1 MNESDLPQFSR
12 GPESPI
18 GQVSGVPVA
27 HKKQASGLLKRIMSH
42 AKPASKG
49 KAKGRKSS
57 VGKPGRK
64 GIEADNKVRFGTY
77 HRYY

>member
-1 MNESDLPQFSR
+1 MNERDLPQFAR

-42 AKPASKG
+42 AKPVSKG

-64 GIEADNKVRFGTY
+64 GIEADQKVHIMPAT
-77 HRYY
+77 RYY